1 MTPIEI
7 SLSASQPGCDPSGEM
22 LRACVA
28 DHFNCTEWLVDRHV
42 EGGGGSRTA
51 FLSGDSAISYA
62 ELLDAVVAAA
72 GGLRRLGVR
81 PEERVLVILRDSP
94 ELAVAILAAIRIGA
108 IALPVNPLLPARDLV
123 AIARD
128 SRARCAI
135 VAADAAPLIAALSSD
150 APDLTALVRVGSGDG
165 NDAAGPL
172 WSELVAGGGDGD
184 ADPTTAESPCFWLC
198 TSGTTGRPKLAMHRH
213 ADVRTTC
220 EGYARE
226 VLDVQPTDRHLSV
239 APMFHAYGFGNSLTF
254 PLAAGG
260 QSVLEPTRP
269 PTAALV
275 AGLMAQHRPTLFFA
289 VPTFYAA
296 LVAADIPDTTF
307 SSLRHAVSAGEALPA
322 ELFLRFRDRFGV
334 EILDGI
340 GSTEL
345 THIFISNRSGHA
357 VPGASGIPVTGHGVR
372 ILDDDG
378 MAVPIGTPGQLW
390 VSGAAAATGYW
401 CRTEETRTT
410 FVGDWVGTG
419 DLYSVDAHGV
429 YRHLGRRDD
438 MLKVGGEWVSPTE
451 VESVMLGHE
460 CVAEAAVVG
469 AVAGDGL
476 IRAVAFAVPRTGISF
491 DEDSVLARCRAELAG
506 YKRPRRLI
514 VVETLPKTATGK
526 VIRAELRREAT
537 RVLAES
543 D

>member
-1 MTPIEI
+1 MAE
-7 SLSASQPGCDPSGEM
+7 
-22 LRACVA
+22 
-28 DHFNCTEWLVDRHV
+28 HFNCSEWLVDRHV
-42 EGGGGSRTA
+42 EGGNGARVA
-51 FLSGDSAISYA
+51 FLSGDSAVTYA

-81 PEERVLVILRDSP
+81 PEERVLIILRDGP
-94 ELAVAILAAIRIGA
+94 ELAVALLAAIRIGA
-108 IALPVNPLLPARDLV
+108 VALPVNPLLPARDLV

-128 SRARCAI
+128 SRARFAI
-135 VAADAAPLIAALSSD
+135 VGADAAPLIAALSAD
-150 APDLTALVRVGSGDG
+150 APDLTALVRVG
-165 NDAAGPL
+165 DASEATGPL
-172 WSELVAGGGDGD
+172 WSEVIAGGGGGFAD
-184 ADPTTAESPCFWLC
+184 ATSAESPCFWLC

-213 ADVRTTC
+213 ADVRITC

-226 VLDVQPTDRHLSV
+226 VLDVQATDRHLSV

-260 QSVLEPTRP
+260 QSILEPTRP

-275 AGLMAQHRPTLFFA
+275 AGLMARHRPTLFFA

-307 SSLRHAVSAGEALPA
+307 ASLRHAVSAGEALPA
-322 ELFLRFRDRFGV
+322 ELFVRFRDRFGV

-345 THIFISNRSGHA
+345 THIFISNRAGRA
-357 VPGASGIPVTGHGVR
+357 APGASGTPVAGHQVR
-372 ILDDDG
+372 ILDDEG
-378 MAVPIGTPGQLW
+378 MAVPPGTPGQLW

-401 CRTEETRTT
+401 CRTEETRIT
-410 FVGDWVGTG
+410 FVGNWVGTG
-419 DLYSVDAHGV
+419 DLYSVDAQGI

-451 VESVMLGHE
+451 VESVLLGHE

-469 AVAGDGL
+469 AAAGDGL
-476 IRAVAFAVPRTGISF
+476 TRAVAFAVPRAGIAF
-491 DEDSVLARCRAELAG
+491 DEESVLARCRAELAG

-526 VIRAELRREAT
+526 VIRGELRREAA
-537 RVLAES
+537 RVLAEG

>member
-1 MTPIEI
+1 M
-7 SLSASQPGCDPSGEM
+7 
-22 LRACVA
+22 A
-28 DHFNCTEWLVDRHV
+28 DRFNSCEWLVDRQV
-42 EGGGGSRTA
+42 EAGYGARTA
-51 FLSGDSAISYA
+51 LISGDTAMSYE
-62 ELLDAVVAAA
+62 ELLDSVRAAA

-81 PEERVLVILRDSP
+81 PEERVLLILRDGS
-94 ELAVAILAAIRIGA
+94 ELAVAILAAMRIGA

-128 SRARCAI
+128 ARARCAI
-135 VAADAAPLIAALSSD
+135 VAGEAGALIAALAAG
-150 APDLTALVRVGSGDG
+150 APDLTTVVRVGLGVDSDG
-165 NDAAGPL
+165 AAPL
-172 WSELVAGGGDGD
+172 WSEILAGGGDGT
-184 ADPTTAESPCFWLC
+184 ADETTDESPCFWLC

-220 EGYARE
+220 DGYARE
-226 VLDVQPTDRHLSV
+226 VLDIRPSDRHLSV

-254 PLAAGG
+254 PLASGAEA
-260 QSVLEPTRP
+260 VLEPARP
-269 PTAALV
+269 PTPALIAAL
-275 AGLMAQHRPTLFFA
+275 MHRHRPTLFFA

-307 SSLRHAVSAGEALPA
+307 ASLRQAVSAGEALPG
-322 ELFLRFRDRFGV
+322 ELFLRFRERFGV

-340 GSTEL
+340 GSTEM
-345 THIFISNRSGHA
+345 THIFISNRAGHA
-357 VPGASGIPVTGHGVR
+357 VPGASGTPVSGHAVR

-378 MAVPIGTPGQLW
+378 VPLPVDSPGQLW

-401 CRTEETRTT
+401 CRSEETRRM
-410 FVGDWVGTG
+410 FVGDWVATG
-419 DLYSVDAHGV
+419 DLYSVDAEGV

-438 MLKVGGEWVSPTE
+438 MLKVAGEWVSPAE
-451 VESVMLGHE
+451 VESVLLGHE

-469 AVAGDGL
+469 AVTSEGL
-476 IRAVAFAVPRTGISF
+476 IRPVAFAVPRPGIRF
-491 DEDSVLARCRAELAG
+491 DSESVLARCREELAG

-526 VIRAELRREAT
+526 VIRADLRLEAS
-537 RVLAES
+537 RLLAET